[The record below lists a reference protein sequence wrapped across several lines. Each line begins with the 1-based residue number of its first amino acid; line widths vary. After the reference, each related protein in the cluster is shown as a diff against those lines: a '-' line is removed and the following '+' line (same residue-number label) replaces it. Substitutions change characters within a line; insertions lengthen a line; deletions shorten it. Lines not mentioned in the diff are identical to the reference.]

1 MSTQRLNKLR
11 RGLFWSRRRT
21 IDQLDLAYERQ
32 EGRIRE
38 ITSAYRCL
46 TELSS
51 DVCLMLDPVSAC
63 VVEGDDRA
71 ALLLGLT
78 LEELPGT
85 PSKILFD
92 GREQGRWVRLVSRVQ
107 EGKVVSA
114 ESLMLASADGKK
126 QWVDVRLANVINQ
139 SRPCLMM
146 VMHDATEQQKQ
157 YTLSQKQISFVHEMS
172 SALPRFRSFEEVL
185 NRLASSLIAT
195 LEIHA
200 FSAILPDEAAG
211 AAGYVYVGRDTALP
225 FINQVKQNISA
236 IAGEMSEKSGK
247 SMTSFTI
254 SRRDEFP
261 ATSDELPM
269 SQIML
274 PMAGTDGVAGIFSG
288 AADAFRKEDLSI
300 FSTTL
305 NTLSALYLAFQAYQ
319 EVERLSVTDSL
330 TCLYNRRKF
339 FEELMREWERAR
351 RYGSRL
357 SLIMLDLDHFKD
369 VNDNYGH
376 QVGDDVLKATSEVL
390 TASTRKTDVVAR
402 YGGEEFIVMLTE
414 TGSEG
419 ALEVAERIRR
429 SLANTQVS
437 KARPEL
443 RCTASL
449 GVTTFRATVPV
460 DKLVNEADEALY
472 SAKHLGRDK
481 VVLCEA
487 LSHVAADKMLKGS
500 A

>member
-1 MSTQRLNKLR
+1 MSTKKPR
-11 RGLFWSRRRT
+11 RGLFRGRRRA
-21 IDQLDLAYERQ
+21 IDSLRLAYEEQ
-32 EGRIRE
+32 EARIRE
-38 ITSAYRCL
+38 ISSAYRCL
-46 TELSS
+46 RELSS
-51 DVCLMLDPVSAC
+51 DVALTLDPVSAC
-63 VVEGDDRA
+63 VLDGDEGV
-71 ALLLGLT
+71 ALLLGRP
-78 LEELPGT
+78 LEELSGT
-85 PSKILFD
+85 PSKTLFD
-92 GREQGRWVRLVSRVQ
+92 GREQGRWVRLVARAQ
-107 EGKVVSA
+107 EGKVVNA
-114 ESLMLASADGKK
+114 ESLMLASVEGKK
-126 QWVDVRLANVINQ
+126 QWVDARLANVTDQ
-139 SRPCLMM
+139 SRPCLML
-146 VMHDATEQQKQ
+146 VLRDVTEQQKQ
-157 YTLSQKQISFVHEMS
+157 YTLSQKQISFLHEMS

-185 NRLASSLIAT
+185 NRLASNLIDT

-211 AAGYVYVGRDTALP
+211 GAGYVYVGRDTALP
-225 FINQVKQNISA
+225 FVDQVKKNMGA
-236 IAGEMSEKSGK
+236 IASEMSDRSGK
-247 SMTSFTI
+247 GMTSFTI

-261 ATSDELPM
+261 VTSEAIPM

-288 AADAFRKEDLSI
+288 AADTFRKEDLSI

-369 VNDNYGH
+369 VNDAHGH

-402 YGGEEFIVMLTE
+402 YGGEEFIILLTE
-414 TGSEG
+414 TGPEG

-429 SLANTQVS
+429 GIAKAQVS
-437 KARPEL
+437 KAKPNL

-449 GVTTFRATVPV
+449 GVTTFRPTAPV
-460 DKLVNEADEALY
+460 DKLVSEADEALY
-472 SAKHLGRDK
+472 NAKHLGRDQ
-481 VVLCEA
+481 VVLYESLTHA
-487 LSHVAADKMLKGS
+487 VGYSP
-500 A
+500 

>member
-1 MSTQRLNKLR
+1 MSTQRLKKPW
-11 RGLFWSRRRT
+11 RGLFWGRRRI
-21 IDQLDLAYERQ
+21 IDKLDLAYEKQ
-32 EGRIRE
+32 EGRILE
-38 ITSAYRCL
+38 LASAYQCL
-46 TELSS
+46 ADLTS
-51 DVCLMLDPVSAC
+51 DFCLMLDPISAC
-63 VVEGDDRA
+63 VIEGDERA
-71 ALLLGLT
+71 ARLLGLT

-85 PSKILFD
+85 SSKVLFD
-92 GREQGRWVRLVSRVQ
+92 GREQGRWARLLSRVQ
-107 EGKVVSA
+107 EGNVVNA

-126 QWVDVRLANVINQ
+126 QWVDVRLANVMNQ

-172 SALPRFRSFEEVL
+172 SSLPRFRSFEEVL
-185 NRLASSLIAT
+185 NRLASSLSAT

-211 AAGYVYVGRDTALP
+211 AAGYVYVGRDTSLP
-225 FINQVKQNISA
+225 FINQVKQNMSA

-254 SRRDEFP
+254 SRHDEFS

-274 PMAGTDGVAGIFSG
+274 PMAGTDGVAGIFSSV
-288 AADAFRKEDLSI
+288 ADAFRKEDLSI

-339 FEELMREWERAR
+339 FEELIREWERAR

-376 QVGDDVLKATSEVL
+376 QVGDEVLRATSEVL

-414 TGSEG
+414 TGPEG

-429 SLANTQVS
+429 SMAKAQVS
-437 KARPEL
+437 RARPDL

-449 GVTTFRATVPV
+449 GVTTFRSTVAV

-487 LSHVAADKMLKGS
+487 LAHAVGGKSHLG
-500 A
+500 

>member
-1 MSTQRLNKLR
+1 MSTKKPW
-11 RGLFWSRRRT
+11 RGLVLGRRRT
-21 IDQLDLAYERQ
+21 VDRLHLACEEQ
-32 EGRIRE
+32 EARIRE
-38 ITSAYRCL
+38 ITSSYKCL
-46 TELSS
+46 RELSN
-51 DVCLMLDPVSAC
+51 DVSLTLDPISAR
-63 VVEGDDRA
+63 VLEGDERVA
-71 ALLLGLT
+71 RLLGLS
-78 LEELPGT
+78 LEELSGT
-85 PSKILFD
+85 PSKTLFD
-92 GREQGRWVRLVSRVQ
+92 GREQGRWVRLVARAQ
-107 EGKVVSA
+107 EGKVVNA
-114 ESLMLASADGKK
+114 ESLMLAASADGKK
-126 QWVDVRLANVINQ
+126 HWVDARLANVEDQ
-139 SRPCLMM
+139 SRPCLML
-146 VMHDATEQQKQ
+146 VLRDVTEQQKQ
-157 YTLSQKQISFVHEMS
+157 YTLSQKQISFLHEMS

-185 NRLASSLIAT
+185 NRLASNLIDT

-211 AAGYVYVGRDTALP
+211 GAGYVYVGRDTALP
-225 FINQVKQNISA
+225 FVDQVKKNMGA
-236 IAGEMSEKSGK
+236 IASEMSDRSGK
-247 SMTSFTI
+247 GMTSFTI

-261 ATSDELPM
+261 VTSEAVPL

-288 AADAFRKEDLSI
+288 VADTFRKEDLSI

-369 VNDNYGH
+369 VNDTHGH
-376 QVGDDVLKATSEVL
+376 QVGDDVLRATSEVL

-402 YGGEEFIVMLTE
+402 YGGEEFIVLLTE
-414 TGSEG
+414 TGPEG

-429 SLANTQVS
+429 GVARAQVS
-437 KARPEL
+437 KAKPDL

-449 GVTTFRATVPV
+449 GVTTFRPTAPV
-460 DKLVNEADEALY
+460 DKLVSEADEALY
-472 SAKHLGRDK
+472 SAKHLGRDQ
-481 VVLCEA
+481 VVLYEA
-487 LSHVAADKMLKGS
+487 LTHPVGGKS
-500 A
+500 